1 MKFNRFFLLLTFI
14 IVCVAVP
21 ALGQTRPAATRPAA
35 TQPKPAATQ
44 PAPVPQPVNSNA
56 PVPDAK
62 IAMIYSAAFTDT
74 KGGIARFVNLVN
86 TLNREFQARDA
97 ELQQIQ
103 TKINQLQDELNKA
116 QAASSVVSVDT
127 IRAKADQLDQLKRD
141 LQRKG
146 EDAQAA
152 FDKRKAEVFR
162 PLQDEIGKAL
172 EAYAKAHN
180 ITVIID
186 GSQVPV
192 VYAADATDITAAFIT
207 EFNTKNPATAAVTT
221 PR

>member
-14 IVCVAVP
+14 AICAAVP

-44 PAPVPQPVNSNA
+44 PAPSQPVNSNA

-62 IAMIYSAAFTDT
+62 IAMIYSAAFMDT
-74 KGGIARFVNLVN
+74 KGGIARFVSLVN
-86 TLNREFQARDA
+86 TLNREFQQRDA

-103 TKINQLQDELNKA
+103 TKMNQLQDELTKA

-141 LQRKG
+141 FQRKG

-152 FDKRKAEVFR
+152 FDKRKAEIFR

-180 ITVIID
+180 ITVILD

-207 EFNTKNPATAAVTT
+207 DFNTKNPATAAVTT

>member
-14 IVCVAVP
+14 AICAAVP

-44 PAPVPQPVNSNA
+44 PAPSQPVNSNA

-62 IAMIYSAAFTDT
+62 IAMIYSDAFMDT

-86 TLNREFQARDA
+86 TLNREFQPRDA

-103 TKINQLQDELNKA
+103 TKMNQLQDELTKA

-141 LQRKG
+141 FQRKG

-152 FDKRKAEVFR
+152 FNKRKAEIFR
-162 PLQDEIGKAL
+162 PLQEEIGKAL

-180 ITVIID
+180 INVIID

-207 EFNTKNPATAAVTT
+207 DFNTKNPATAAVTT